1 MSTYEP
7 TSQTSTRPSGAQSSR
22 LIKPAKPKLKHLLL
36 LQRMIEDRLGVTTS
50 SSLGNSHTI
59 GFFYREPMKHAD
71 FRDWTHLHLGRGA
84 TTSNLVF
91 DFYQWG
97 WVNVMKKPPE
107 NKPGEGS
114 MGSAGIFSWYD
125 QPYVLTKPAVEYWNT
140 TGKALLEKMQTKLT
154 EERAT
159 VERLVIIGPK
169 SGHQSDRHACAL
181 VRVIRETESRL
192 YVELV
197 EHTAKDVYD
206 FYLIQGRSPHH
217 YVDRN
222 QVWRDGVTEAQYR
235 KIVEIENVIV
245 AEKRA
250 LRSERDRAIQEI
262 RDRFKERELQQSAE
276 HADLLGD
283 V

>member
-1 MSTYEP
+1 MSAYEH
-7 TSQTSTRPSGAQSSR
+7 TSETEKPYQTERSR

-36 LQRMIEDRLGVTTS
+36 LERMIEDRLGVTTS

-59 GFFYREPMKHAD
+59 GFFQREPMKHVD
-71 FRDWTHLHLGRGA
+71 LRDWTHLYLGRGA
-84 TTSNLVF
+84 TTSALVSN
-91 DFYQWG
+91 FYQWG
-97 WVNVMKKPPE
+97 WLNSFKKPPE
-107 NKPGEGS
+107 NKPGEGP

-125 QPYVLTKPAVEYWNT
+125 QPYVLTRPAVEYWNN
-140 TGKALLEKMQTKLT
+140 TGKEMLAAMQAKLT
-154 EERAT
+154 EARAN
-159 VERLVIIGPK
+159 VERLIIIRPK
-169 SGHQSDRHACAL
+169 TGHQSDRNACAL

-192 YVELV
+192 YVELI

-206 FYLIQGRSPHH
+206 FYLIQGRKPHT

-235 KIVEIENVIV
+235 KIVEIENHIV
-245 AEKRA
+245 AEKKA
-250 LRSERDRAIQEI
+250 LRSERDNAIQEI

>member
-1 MSTYEP
+1 MTSYEP
-7 TSQTSTRPSGAQSSR
+7 TSETSTRYQTPMTR
-22 LIKPAKPKLKHLLL
+22 EVKPAKPKLKHLLL
-36 LQRMIEDRLGVTTS
+36 LERMIEDRLGVTTS

-59 GFFYREPMKHAD
+59 GFFQREPMKHVD
-71 FRDWTHLHLGRGA
+71 FRDWTHLHLGSGA
-84 TTSNLVF
+84 TTSNLVY
-91 DFYQWG
+91 DFYRWG
-97 WVNVMKKPPE
+97 WVNQMKKPPE

-125 QPYVLTKPAVEYWNT
+125 QPYVLTRPAVEYWKN
-140 TGKALLEKMQTKLT
+140 TGKEMLAALQAKLT
-154 EERAT
+154 EARAN

-169 SGHQSDRHACAL
+169 TGHYSDRHACAL

-206 FYLIQGRSPHH
+206 FYLIQGRKPHT

-235 KIVEIENVIV
+235 KIVEIENHIV

-250 LRSERDRAIQEI
+250 LRSERDNAIQEI